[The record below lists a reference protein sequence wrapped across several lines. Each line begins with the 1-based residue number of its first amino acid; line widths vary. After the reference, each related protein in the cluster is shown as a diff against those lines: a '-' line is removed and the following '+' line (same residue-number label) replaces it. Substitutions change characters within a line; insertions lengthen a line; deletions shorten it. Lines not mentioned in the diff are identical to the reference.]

1 MTALAAQPRAGGRQ
15 AALRGGEELN
25 VDKQPPVRTR
35 GEPGGVGLSRAHLL
49 DPYVLIWGETQRI
62 CATFACAD

>member
-35 GEPGGVGLSRAHLL
+35 GVGGGGLSHAHLL